1 MAIENPYVNP
11 VDRAKFESLS
21 PEDQAFYAEGGGT
34 PDLDDPYIA
43 ARAPNGGIPASEI
56 ESNPDAFD
64 LNTWLGP
71 ESLSFDNAWTEPE
84 SPSNTT
90 KQPLYPYN
98 NVTQTECGHAME
110 MDDTPGRERIRVQ
123 HGKSLT
129 FFEMHPNGDHVH
141 KVFGDDYE
149 IVIKNKNVLI
159 KGNINVTINGN
170 CNMNVLGEYNL
181 QVAKDYNVQVGG
193 RYNVRAKGDID
204 ISGDEDVKISANENF
219 GGQLRLS
226 AADSLYLASDLVV
239 GGSIHADVITAESR
253 LATGVLGGVTAGSA
267 GFVSVLG
274 GLSLGI
280 PIAVPGSVYAI
291 GSGYF
296 GISTFTPYSSSL
308 WCSSGIGSFVWEF
321 DVINFLLENI
331 HIHPTPKGP
340 SGPRTPQALNA

>member
-1 MAIENPYVNP
+1 MAIENPYVDP

-21 PEDQAFYAEGGGT
+21 PEDQAFYSAEGGA

-43 ARAPNGGIPASEI
+43 ARAPNGGIPAAEL

-64 LNTWLGP
+64 LNAWPGPSPLGV
-71 ESLSFDNAWTEPE
+71 DNGFTEPE
-84 SPSNTT
+84 SPANTT

-98 NVTQTECGHAME
+98 NVTQTESGHALE
-110 MDDTPGRERIRVQ
+110 MDDTPTRERIRMQ

-159 KGNINVTINGN
+159 KGNLNVTINGD
-170 CNMNVLGEYNL
+170 CNMNVLGDYNL
-181 QVAKDYNVQVGG
+181 QVKKDYNLQVGG

-204 ISGDEDVKISANENF
+204 ISGDDDVRISANEKF
-219 GGQLRLS
+219 VGQLFLN
-226 AADSLYLASDLVV
+226 AADSLVLGSDLVV
-239 GGSIHADVITAESR
+239 KGSIHADVITAESR
-253 LATGVLGGVTAGSA
+253 LATGTLGGVTAGSA
-267 GFVSVLG
+267 GFVSLLG

-291 GSGYF
+291 GSGTF
-296 GISTFTPYSSSL
+296 GVKLFAPYIDSL
-308 WCSSGIGSFVWEF
+308 WASSIIGGYIWEF
-321 DVINFLLENI
+321 DVINFLLDNM
-331 HIHPTPKGP
+331 HVHPAKGGLT
-340 SGPRTPQALNA
+340 GPRTPPEISA